1 MLDRRRFVIWNVVLL
16 VVLAFI
22 IQQVVMKGWLSS
34 FDQAAA
40 RLSRD
45 LHASREIF
53 TKTVIFGLRGTIISI
68 FLPVMAWV
76 SWRRRSWAPVAG
88 LLLVLL
94 FETGMTGSLKV
105 AIGRTFPYDHYY
117 YENVDVN
124 VGEMAFPSGH
134 AANVIALSG
143 YVVWHFS
150 RAWRRPARLIGWS
163 CIGLAAIDVGV
174 SSWLIQTHWPT
185 DLFAGY
191 AIGAIALLAVVA
203 LLNAL
208 GLNPSAT
215 AQRSPTTHL

>member
-191 AIGAIALLAVVA
+191 VIGAIALLAVVA

>member
-134 AANVIALSG
+134 AANVIALLG

>member
-1 MLDRRRFVIWNVVLL
+1 MLDRRRFITWNVILL
-16 VVLAFI
+16 AVLALV

-53 TKTVIFGLRGTIISI
+53 TKTVIFGLRGTIVSI
-68 FLPVMAWV
+68 FLPLMALV
-76 SWRRRSWAPVAG
+76 SWRRRSWAPIAG
-88 LLLVLL
+88 FVLVLI
-94 FETGMTGSLKV
+94 FETGMAGSLKV

-134 AANVIALSG
+134 AANVVALLG
-143 YVVWHFS
+143 YVAWYFS
-150 RAWRRPARLIGWS
+150 RAWRTPARMFAWS
-163 CIGLAAIDVGV
+163 LVGLAAVDVGV

-191 AIGAIALLAVVA
+191 AIGAIALLAIIA
-203 LLNAL
+203 LLNACE
-208 GLNPSAT
+208 LNPSAI
-215 AQRSPTTHL
+215 ARRSTTTRL

>member
-1 MLDRRRFVIWNVVLL
+1 MLDHRRYVKWNVAITVLL
-16 VVLAFI
+16 VII

-40 RLSRD
+40 RVSRN

-68 FLPVMAWV
+68 FIPLMAFV
-76 SWRRRSWAPVAG
+76 SRRKRSWVPLGG

-94 FETGMTGSLKV
+94 FETGMAGSLKV

-117 YENVDVN
+117 YENVDVS

-134 AANVIALSG
+134 AANVVALLGYIAW
-143 YVVWHFS
+143 YFS
-150 RAWRRPARLIGWS
+150 RAWSIGKRMTAWVLV
-163 CIGLAAIDVGV
+163 GLAAVDVGV

-191 AIGAIALLAVVA
+191 LIGAIALMAVVA
-203 LLNAL
+203 LFNAT
-208 GLNPSAT
+208 GLSPSAT
-215 AQRSPTTHL
+215 PRHSPTTHP

>member
-134 AANVIALSG
+134 AANVIALLG

-150 RAWRRPARLIGWS
+150 RAWRRPARLIAWS

-203 LLNAL
+203 FLNAL

>member
-1 MLDRRRFVIWNVVLL
+1 MLERRRFVTWNVILL

-40 RLSRD
+40 RQSRD

-53 TKTVIFGLRGTIISI
+53 TKTVIFGLRGTIISVFI
-68 FLPVMAWV
+68 PVMALV
-76 SWRRRSWAPVAG
+76 SWRKRSWVPLGG

-94 FETGMTGSLKV
+94 FETGMAGSLKV

-134 AANVIALSG
+134 AANVVALLGYIAW
-143 YVVWHFS
+143 YFS
-150 RAWRRPARLIGWS
+150 RAWRPWARIAAFS
-163 CIGLAAIDVGV
+163 AVGLAAIDVGV

-203 LLNAL
+203 LFNAC
-208 GLNPSAT
+208 GFSPSAT
-215 AQRSPTTHL
+215 ARHSPAIHP

>member
-76 SWRRRSWAPVAG
+76 SWRRHSWAPVAG

-94 FETGMTGSLKV
+94 FETGMAGSLKV

-134 AANVIALSG
+134 AANVIALLG

>member
-1 MLDRRRFVIWNVVLL
+1 MVVLII
-16 VVLAFI
+16 V

-40 RLSRD
+40 RQSRD

-68 FLPVMAWV
+68 FIPVLGYV
-76 SWRRRSWAPVAG
+76 SWRKKSWVPLGG

-94 FETGMTGSLKV
+94 FETGMAGSLKL

-134 AANVIALSG
+134 AANVVALLG
-143 YVVWHFS
+143 YVAWYFS
-150 RAWRRPARLIGWS
+150 RSWS
-163 CIGLAAIDVGV
+163 TSKRMFSWCLVALASIDVGV

-185 DLFAGY
+185 DLVAGY
-191 AIGAIALLAVVA
+191 AIGAVALLAVVGA
-203 LLNAL
+203 FNAL

-215 AQRSPTTHL
+215 AQR